1 MEKKDQFKIW
11 KPTDKEKDIVDFC
24 YKEVDDMVEAR
35 NQTYRQF
42 NDRTLIEFID
52 DSEKR
57 VQGYVPSR
65 EAQGKE
71 DWQSNVFNQTTR
83 NKLKAIVASVASTP
97 PKTPILAKSIFTG
110 GYDIRRS
117 EYMEGLVQHARMKN
131 NPEVNIFWEA
141 WQGAAQ
147 GTIIK
152 YNGYLKS
159 IQKRKFIK
167 SYDPET
173 GNIEFDEHDVIVSD
187 ECVDTFVDLNEFF
200 IKDFYIQDVQDQP
213 AVAWIRYVDKSTAE
227 MELGKYKN
235 WKYVQ
240 SKAEC
245 QNYKSETTTFFLDKY
260 SQRTDD
266 DEYEIVKYYNKSQDK
281 YIILCNGILLLDA
294 PMLWGRIQKYYPF
307 AKTIFE
313 PFSSRSFFYG
323 NSLPNANMDVQ
334 DTINSLWN
342 MGLDKTRRSMNPPL
356 IVGTR
361 NKDLLEQENETL
373 GMEDTIYVDDVGQ
386 IQYQVIPGITN
397 SEMAMI
403 KWVGQQFDMGT
414 VDANQQGVAN
424 RGVTAREIVIANE
437 NAKKLKGIFFTF
449 LTDLWV
455 QKTRLTITN
464 ILMHYTLPRIEKIV
478 GPDGAEQVKETY
490 KTFYINNFETPNGQK
505 GVLGIQIVGSPEE
518 LPTRQQLDIDEE
530 VMKLKGVNLR
540 KTAITST
547 FFDEFDYEPEVTTD
561 SIFQQDRAENQAVFQ
576 EKLKIMMTAFP
587 QIFQQNQ
594 MVLFED
600 FARVYNEKAERYN
613 LEQSPVASPMEA
625 MVGQEQ

>member
-1 MEKKDQFKIW
+1 MKKEDQFKIW
-11 KPTDKEKDIVDFC
+11 KPTDKEREIISFC
-24 YKEVDDMVEAR
+24 YEEVDSMIDVR

-42 NDRTLIEFID
+42 NDRTLIEFVN

-57 VQGYVPSR
+57 VQGYVPDR
-65 EAQGKE
+65 ESQGKE
-71 DWQSNVFNQTTR
+71 EWQSNVFNQTTR
-83 NKLKAIVASVASTP
+83 NKLKAIVASVATTP
-97 PKTPILAKSIFTG
+97 PETPILAKSIFTG
-110 GYDIRRS
+110 AFDMRRS
-117 EYMEGLVQHARMKN
+117 EYMEALVKHARNKN
-131 NPEVNIFWEA
+131 NPEVSIFWEA
-141 WQGAAQ
+141 WQGATQ
-147 GTIIK
+147 GTVIK

-167 SYDPET
+167 SYNPET
-173 GNIEFDEHDVIVSD
+173 GDIEFDEKDVIISD
-187 ECVDTFVDLNEFF
+187 ECVDEFVEISEFF
-200 IKDFYIQDVQDQP
+200 IKDFFIQDLQEQP
-213 AVAWIRYVDKSTAE
+213 AVAWIKYVDKSTAQ

-240 SKAEC
+240 NKAEC
-245 QNYKSETTTFFLDKY
+245 QQYQNETTTFFLDKY
-260 SQRTDD
+260 QNRVDD
-266 DEYEIVKYYNKSQDK
+266 NEYEIVKYYNKSEDK
-281 YIILCNGILLLDA
+281 YIILCNGVLLLDA
-294 PMLWGRIQKYYPF
+294 PMLWGRIKKYYPF

-386 IQYQVIPGITN
+386 VQYQVIPGITN

-403 KWVGQQFDMGT
+403 QWVGQQFDMGT

-455 QKTRLTITN
+455 QKTRLTVVN
-464 ILMHYTLPRIEKIV
+464 ILMHYTLPKMETIIGK
-478 GPDGAEQVKETY
+478 DGTEEIKETY
-490 KTFYINNFETPNGQK
+490 PTFYINNFKAPNGQK
-505 GVLGIQIVGSPEE
+505 GILAIQIVGSEAE
-518 LPTRQQLDIDEE
+518 LPSRDQLDIDEE
-530 VMKLKGVNLR
+530 IMKLKGVNLR
-540 KTAITST
+540 KTAITNT
-547 FFDEFDYEPEVTTD
+547 FFDEFDYEPEIVTDT
-561 SIFQQDRAENQAVFQ
+561 IFQQDRAENQAVFQ
-576 EKLKIMMTAFP
+576 EKLQTIMAAFP
-587 QIFQQNQ
+587 EIYNQNKL
-594 MVLFED
+594 VLFED
-600 FARVYNEKAERYN
+600 FAKVYNEKIDRYN
-613 LEQSPVASPMEA
+613 LEQPQPMNPMEA
-625 MVGQEQ
+625 MIGQQ